1 MNIDQLL
8 GLLDGLKVTGQS
20 KWLARCPAHDDS
32 HPSLSIRALDDGRV
46 LLHCW
51 SGCETEAVLSA
62 IGLTF
67 SDLFPQ
73 ALADHASRVRLPF
86 NAADV
91 LAALEL
97 EATTVLIAASDLAH
111 CRPIR
116 RDRLLLA
123 VERISAAV
131 EATRRG

>member
-1 MNIDQLL
+1 MALDQLL
-8 GLLDGLKVTGQS
+8 VRLDGLKSTGRS
-20 KWLARCPAHDDS
+20 RWLAKCPAHDDRR
-32 HPSLSIRALDDGRV
+32 PSLSIRELDDGRV
-46 LLHCW
+46 LMHCW

-67 SDLFPQ
+67 SDLFPG
-73 ALADHASRVRLPF
+73 ALAVHTPRIRRPF

-97 EATTVLIAASDLAH
+97 EANTVLIAAADMANG
-111 CRPIR
+111 RPFN

-131 EATRRG
+131 EAASHG